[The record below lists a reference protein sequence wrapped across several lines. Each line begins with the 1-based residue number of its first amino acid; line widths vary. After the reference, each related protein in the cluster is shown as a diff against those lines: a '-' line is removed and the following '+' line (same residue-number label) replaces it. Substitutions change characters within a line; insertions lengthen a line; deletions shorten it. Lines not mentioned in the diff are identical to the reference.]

1 MLSIAVKCGACM
13 VVLNILTMKSI
24 ITVEHAIFTP
34 VDTKCLDNG
43 RIDVDINDHD
53 NKNELSLDK
62 LN

>member
-1 MLSIAVKCGACM
+1 MLSIAVKCGAWM

-43 RIDVDINDHD
+43 RINVDIKLMIMI
-53 NKNELSLDK
+53 NKNELRK
-62 LN
+62 